1 MKPELA
7 ILIVTLL
14 GTNGF
19 VLPSSKK
26 VSTKLN
32 SGVNSMWAHD
42 PYGRNEQQG
51 GRLPTELVIY
61 EDDPWYYHPRSGI
74 SQSDFYPR
82 VCKSI
87 FFF

>member
-1 MKPELA
+1 
-7 ILIVTLL
+7 
-14 GTNGF
+14 
-19 VLPSSKK
+19 
-26 VSTKLN
+26 
-32 SGVNSMWAHD
+32 MWAHD

-87 FFF
+87 FFFKTSWRFRSFWLTNGTSFNV